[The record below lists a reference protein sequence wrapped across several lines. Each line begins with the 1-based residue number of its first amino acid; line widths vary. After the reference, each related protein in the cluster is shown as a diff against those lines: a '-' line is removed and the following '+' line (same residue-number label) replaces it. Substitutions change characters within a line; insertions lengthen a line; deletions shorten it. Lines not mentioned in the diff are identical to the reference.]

1 MHHDFF
7 SFMSFDY
14 PILKCLFDNLIN
26 LSPGGRGTHCPAEQ
40 VHAIKFLQVR
50 NIHQQSTTAASE
62 VVSQ

>member
-7 SFMSFDY
+7 GLVPFNNAIF
-14 PILKCLFDNLIN
+14 KCLFDNLIN

-40 VHAIKFLQVR
+40 VHAIQLFKVR
-50 NIHQQSTTAASE
+50 NIHQQRTTAASE